1 MKGKLIK
8 GKKQYSLLVD
18 KKDIGNFDT
27 IKTSLGFIIA
37 DEFGI
42 DVLKLLKKN
51 CDEIFEVIDV
61 YKLAKQKYPNVDNE
75 DYEYD
80 SGWQMLSD
88 EYKKIGFIQ
97 GAKSILELN
106 KDKLFTVDQLNKAY
120 YRMENRFKNE
130 PFEVFLEHI
139 QQPTEMEV
147 EIEMDKIPA
156 DLAPGGWDVFPKLD
170 EEGCLILRKI

>member
-8 GKKQYSLLVD
+8 TDNGYILDGDNLPNLRRLSIQ
-18 KKDIGNFDT
+18 
-27 IKTSLGFIIA
+27 
-37 DEFGI
+37 
-42 DVLKLLKKN
+42 N

-80 SGWQMLSD
+80 SEWEMLSD
-88 EYKKIGFIQ
+88 EYKKSGFIQ

-106 KDKLFTVDQLNKAY
+106 KHKLFTLDDIKKVITITRNDTYKRESIEEIIQS
-120 YRMENRFKNE
+120 
-130 PFEVFLEHI
+130 I
-139 QQPTEMEV
+139 QQPTEIEV
-147 EIEMDKIPA
+147 EVVMDKIPA

-170 EEGCLILRKI
+170 SQGCLILKRVI